1 MADEVDARAER
12 AADAARAAVER
23 EHRASGSLLP
33 IVVMIFAI
41 LSLAALVLTDK
52 DAPQVTPPRVQVPS
66 TTPSN

>member
-52 DAPQVTPPRVQVPS
+52 DAPQVTQPRAQVPS